1 MMFLSSDSVYEIGLE
16 NALTSSSEKENL
28 NFKYNYAL
36 QHSVNICLLY
46 QCSTYD
52 EIKLGW
58 LGIYEMSAFLGLG
71 RQSSS
76 YLNSLLVS
84 CIFFSIGR
92 FFIAWHILQ

>member
-58 LGIYEMSAFLGLG
+58 LGIYECILGA
-71 RQSSS
+71 RQSEQFISE
-76 YLNSLLVS
+76 LFAGELHL
-84 CIFFSIGR
+84 FFP
-92 FFIAWHILQ
+92 